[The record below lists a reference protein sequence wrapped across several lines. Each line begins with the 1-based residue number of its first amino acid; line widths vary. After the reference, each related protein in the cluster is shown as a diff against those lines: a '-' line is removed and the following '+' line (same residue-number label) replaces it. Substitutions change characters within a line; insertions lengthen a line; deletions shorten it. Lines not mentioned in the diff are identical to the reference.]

1 MRLLLAPLALALTV
15 LALAAGTALA
25 AEPAA
30 KASIPAETAEVER
43 LKKELGQIEGRLQL
57 VEQQYTY
64 KNEPGE
70 QEALKRRYSDA
81 EIQFLL
87 NNYQAASVL
96 FYDLVGGATF
106 RGMREYPGALYM
118 LAESLYQQ
126 QNYLGARLYFREHM
140 NQRGDRYRDAL
151 GRYLEISGRI
161 NEFTGID
168 QYIEQAKGPSGALP
182 AELAYVYAKWL
193 FRRTD
198 LPEKERIARAQAVFG
213 LVADASGAY
222 AMQAAYFLGVLAVQQ
237 GDMAAAAAAFERV
250 LKYPANS
257 PREKKT
263 HEQANLSL
271 GRVYFEQGKYTE
283 AIDRYQEIDYN
294 SDNFVDALY
303 EIAWTHVRRAKAG
316 GAAEYEK
323 ANQACEKLLLAAPDS
338 VLAPEARILQGHL
351 LLKLGKYQEANESYT
366 AVINTYLE
374 VYDNIDGRLK
384 AHPDPVLY
392 FQQVIAESGKTFDI
406 SAFLPPVA
414 VKWATT
420 SRDVA
425 DAVRMTG
432 DIDSSKKGVVESNE
446 VAARLLEVLDKRS
459 LEVFPQ
465 YQEGLNRADAVE
477 SALAQVEKQLLAVEQ
492 RLVGGT
498 RLGELQKELEQV
510 KAEREGLDALF
521 QSLPKSEQD
530 LEARKLHMS
539 QEITRLDQEAY
550 RLGLQVQ
557 SLYAVLA
564 AVEKY
569 LADTRD
575 QRKPD
580 AQTDKDEIE
589 RMKKEREIADGLGE
603 ELGLMQKA
611 MRDEKAKMGLTGTAD
626 ATLRERYEKA
636 LQHEK
641 ELLARLRTELP
652 DECRTVLKSV
662 DEARATIA
670 ALQGRSA
677 TAKGT
682 IRDAVR
688 RKADVIREKVRTE
701 TDLLKSY
708 DAEVAQVASS
718 AQNLVGSIAFES
730 FKRVRRQFYD
740 LVLKADVGLVDV
752 AWTRKQDKT
761 LQIQNLAKQKDRE
774 LKGLDTEFK
783 EVLKD
788 VE

>member
-1 MRLLLAPLALALTV
+1 MRQPLAPLAFAL
-15 LALAAGTALA
+15 LAALVQPGA
-25 AEPAA
+25 ARAQARVEAA
-30 KASIPAETAEVER
+30 APTAEVER

-57 VEQQYTY
+57 VEGQYTY
-64 KNEPGE
+64 QNEPGE
-70 QEALKRRYSDA
+70 QEALRRRYSDA

-96 FYDLVGGATF
+96 FYDLIGSATF
-106 RGMREYPGALYM
+106 RAMREYPGALYM
-118 LAESLYQQ
+118 LAEALYQQ

-140 NQRGDRYRDAL
+140 NQRGDHYRDAL

-168 QYIEQAKGPSGALP
+168 QYIEQAKGPGGALP
-182 AELAYVYAKWL
+182 SELAYVYAKWL

-198 LPEKERIARAQAVFG
+198 VPEKERLVRAQAVFG
-213 LVADASGAY
+213 PVADAGGAH
-222 AMQAAYFLGVLAVQQ
+222 AMQASYFLGVLAVQQ
-237 GDMAAAAAAFERV
+237 GDLAGAAASFERV
-250 LKYPANS
+250 LKTSASS

-283 AIDRYQEIDYN
+283 AIDRYQEIDYD
-294 SDNFVDALY
+294 SDNFVDALF
-303 EIAWTHVRRAKAG
+303 EIAWTHVRRAKQGA
-316 GAAEYEK
+316 AAEYEK

-384 AHPDPVLY
+384 AHPDPVQY

-406 SAFLPPVA
+406 AAFLPPIA

-432 DIDSSKKGVVESNE
+432 DLDASKKGVVESNE

-465 YQEGLNRADAVE
+465 YQEGLSRADAVD
-477 SALAQVEKQLLAVEQ
+477 SSLAQVERQLLAVE
-492 RLVGGT
+492 RVLVGAGK
-498 RLGELQKELEQV
+498 LGALQRELEQV
-510 KAEREGLDALF
+510 KAERGALDERF
-521 QSLPKSEQD
+521 KSLPKSEQD
-530 LEARKLHMS
+530 LEARKMRMS
-539 QEITRLDQEAY
+539 GQMTRLDQEAY
-550 RLGLQVQ
+550 RLGLQVE
-557 SLYAVLA
+557 SLFAVLA

-569 LADTRD
+569 LADTHD
-575 QRKPD
+575 ERKPD
-580 AQTDKDEIE
+580 PQTEKDEVE
-589 RMKKEREIADGLGE
+589 RMKKEREIADGLRE
-603 ELGLMQKA
+603 ELGAMQKR
-611 MRDEKAKMGLTGTAD
+611 MRDEKAKLGLAGTGD
-626 ATLRERYEKA
+626 ASLRERYEKA
-636 LQHEK
+636 LQREK
-641 ELLARLRTELP
+641 ELLASLRTELP
-652 DECRTVLKSV
+652 AESRTVLEGV

-670 ALQGRSA
+670 SLQGRSA
-677 TAKGT
+677 AAKGS
-682 IRDAVR
+682 IREAVK
-688 RKADVIREKVRTE
+688 RKADAMREKVLTE
-701 TDLLKSY
+701 TELLKGY
-708 DAEVAQVASS
+708 DTEVAAVAGS

-730 FKRVRRQFYD
+730 FRRVRRQFYD

-783 EVLKD
+783 EVLRD